1 MLNNQVALV
10 TGASSGIGR
19 AVALAYARAGAAVL
33 VSDVAVAGGEETVAL
48 VRAEGGQASFFAA
61 DVANPSDCAA
71 LAAAAVQ
78 RFGRLDIACNN
89 AGIGGD
95 LAPTADYT
103 VEAWN
108 KVIAVNLSGVFFCM
122 KAQIPHML
130 AGGGGTIVNMA
141 SILGAVGFAN
151 APAYTAAKHGV
162 LGLTKAAAQEYGAQ
176 GVRVN
181 AVGPAFI
188 QTPMIAGMEADPA
201 TNAALVAMHPIGRLG
216 RPEEVAALVLWLSS
230 AGGVVRHRGV
240 LPGGRRLPG
249 ALKSAAACHSIS
261 PASFPFHSPSAIPDV
276 IVEELLGRFVPT
288 PRLGLGRF
296 GCPATLVLGDPVG
309 LADDAAVGGVPLHLA
324 GLGVLLPFAL
334 GVLDVVVEVAAG
346 GDALGDLRLGADV
359 DPHAG
364 EARRQPCVLTLTAD
378 RQAELVIGHDHVGGG
393 AVLGDVD
400 LVDLGRRQRL
410 GDHVGEVLAERHDV
424 DLLAAQLVDD
434 HADTGTPARR
444 RRRRPGRRCG
454 RSTRR
459 RSWCG
464 GLVHGRRP

>member
-162 LGLTKAAAQEYGAQ
+162 LGLTKAAAQEYGTQ

-188 QTPMIAGMEADPA
+188 QTPMIASMEADPA

-230 AGGVVRHRGV
+230 PA
-240 LPGGRRLPG
+240 
-249 ALKSAAACHSIS
+249 
-261 PASFPFHSPSAIPDV
+261 ASFVTGAYY
-276 IVEELLGRFVPT
+276 
-288 PRLGLGRF
+288 
-296 GCPATLVLGDPVG
+296 PV
-309 LADDAAVGGVPLHLA
+309 DGGFLS
-324 GLGVLLPFAL
+324 
-334 GVLDVVVEVAAG
+334 
-346 GDALGDLRLGADV
+346 R
-359 DPHAG
+359 
-364 EARRQPCVLTLTAD
+364 
-378 RQAELVIGHDHVGGG
+378 
-393 AVLGDVD
+393 
-400 LVDLGRRQRL
+400 
-410 GDHVGEVLAERHDV
+410 
-424 DLLAAQLVDD
+424 
-434 HADTGTPARR
+434 
-444 RRRRPGRRCG
+444 
-454 RSTRR
+454 
-459 RSWCG
+459 
-464 GLVHGRRP
+464 